1 MCATAAWQSTPF
13 LLVSIHWETQKVV
26 PAKPCDLAVGRD
38 EMVRILVT
46 DLAVEKVPMPKSM
59 SSV

>member
-1 MCATAAWQSTPF
+1 M
-13 LLVSIHWETQKVV
+13 LVSIHWETQKVV
-26 PAKPCDLAVGRD
+26 PAKPCDLAVGWD

-46 DLAVEKVPMPKSM
+46 DLAVEKMPMPKSM